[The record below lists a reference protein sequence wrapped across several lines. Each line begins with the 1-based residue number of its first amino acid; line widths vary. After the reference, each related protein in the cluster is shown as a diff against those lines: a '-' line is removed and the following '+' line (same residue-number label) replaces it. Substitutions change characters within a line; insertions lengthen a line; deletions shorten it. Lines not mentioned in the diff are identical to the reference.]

1 MDIKVPELGESITEA
16 TVASWLKKEGDSVA
30 ADEPVVELETDKITM
45 EVGAPAAG
53 VLGPIKVK
61 EGDTVGVGE
70 VLGSID
76 KDGKAPEKTDKDEEK
91 EETEEQIKDKKDKS
105 SKEESKEEE
114 AESSKD
120 SDGEKTL
127 SPAARKIAEEKNID
141 ASKVKGTGKDGRI
154 TKEDVMGQSGEKS
167 SPQPSRS
174 KPESQSGQ
182 EERVRMTRL
191 RQRIAERLKES
202 QQTAALLTTFNEID
216 MTNVMK
222 VRSEHKETF
231 LKRHGAKLGF
241 MSFFTKAT
249 VAALKEI
256 PAVNAEIDGN
266 EVVYKNY
273 YNIGM
278 AVGTE
283 QGLVVPVIKE
293 ADGLGFADIEK
304 AIVEYAD
311 KARSGKLSMEDLS
324 GGTFTITNGGV
335 YGSLMSTPI
344 VNPPQSGILGLHKIE
359 KRPVVVGDQIA
370 IRPMMYVALTYDH
383 RLIDGKEAVTFLV
396 RIKELIENPERL
408 LLEV

>member
-16 TVASWLKKEGDSVA
+16 TVASWLKKEGDSVE
-30 ADEPVVELETDKITM
+30 ADEPIVELETDKITM
-45 EVGAPAAG
+45 EVGAPTAG
-53 VLGPIKVK
+53 VVGSIKVK

-76 KDGKAPEKTDKDEEK
+76 ENGEASA
-91 EETEEQIKDKKDKS
+91 QS
-105 SKEESKEEE
+105 SKEEEKKEETKEEE
-114 AESSKD
+114 PEEEKSESKS
-120 SDGEKTL
+120 SDNDKVL

-141 ASKVKGTGKDGRI
+141 TSKVKGTGKDGRI
-154 TKEDVMGQSGEKS
+154 TKEDVSGQSESKS
-167 SPQPSRS
+167 ESLKKPSS
-174 KPESQSGQ
+174 SQGQ

-216 MTNVMK
+216 MTNVMAL
-222 VRSEHKETF
+222 RSQHKETF
-231 LKRHGAKLGF
+231 LKRHGTKLGF
-241 MSFFTKAT
+241 MSFFTKAA

-266 EVVYKNY
+266 EVIYKNY

-283 QGLVVPVIKE
+283 QGLVVPVVKK
-293 ADGLGFADIEK
+293 ADNLSFAGVEK
-304 AIVEYAD
+304 AIVEFAD
-311 KARSGKLSMEDLS
+311 KARSGKLSMDDLS

-359 KRPVVVGDQIA
+359 KRPVVINDQVV

-396 RIKELIENPERL
+396 RVKEFIENPERL

>member
-16 TVASWLKKEGDSVA
+16 TVASWLKKEGESVEI
-30 ADEPVVELETDKITM
+30 DEPIVELETDKITM
-45 EVGAPAAG
+45 EVGAPTAG
-53 VLGPIKVK
+53 VISSIKVK
-61 EGDTVGVGE
+61 EGQTVAVGE
-70 VLGSID
+70 VLGSVD
-76 KDGKAPEKTDKDEEK
+76 ADGKALEKP
-91 EETEEQIKDKKDKS
+91 
-105 SKEESKEEE
+105 SKEEAEKEPE
-114 AESSKD
+114 AEQEEPEEDTKAAEPKAAEKPESKPSEGD
-120 SDGEKTL
+120 KIM
-127 SPAARKIAEEKNID
+127 SPAARKIAAEKNID
-141 ASKVKGTGKDGRI
+141 PSKMQGTGKDGRI
-154 TKEDVMGQSGEKS
+154 TKEDVSGQSESKS
-167 SPQPSRS
+167 ASASTRKS
-174 KPESQSGQ
+174 EGQ

-216 MTNVMK
+216 MTNVMAL
-222 VRSEHKETF
+222 RSEHKEAF

-256 PAVNAEIDGN
+256 PAVNAEIDGD
-266 EVVYKNY
+266 EVIYKNY

-283 QGLVVPVIKE
+283 QGLVVPVIKN
-293 ADGLGFADIEK
+293 ADDLSFAGVEK
-304 AIVEYAD
+304 AIVEFAD
-311 KARSGKLSMEDLS
+311 KARSGKLSMGDLS

-359 KRPVVVGDQIA
+359 KRPVAINDQVV

-396 RIKELIENPERL
+396 RVKEFIENPERL

>member
-16 TVASWLKKEGDSVA
+16 TVASWLKKEGDSVE

-53 VLGPIKVK
+53 VIGSIKVK
-61 EGDTVGVGE
+61 EGDTVGVSE

-76 KDGKAPEKTDKDEEK
+76 ENGAAST
-91 EETEEQIKDKKDKS
+91 QS
-105 SKEESKEEE
+105 SKEEEKEDEPEKKEEE
-114 AESSKD
+114 PEEEKSESKP
-120 SDGEKTL
+120 SDDDKVL

-141 ASKVKGTGKDGRI
+141 TSKVKGTGKDGRI
-154 TKEDVMGQSGEKS
+154 TKEDVSGQSESKSEPSKKS
-167 SPQPSRS
+167 SS
-174 KPESQSGQ
+174 SQGQ

-216 MTNVMK
+216 MTNVMAL
-222 VRSEHKETF
+222 RSQHKETF
-231 LKRHGAKLGF
+231 LKRHGTKLGF
-241 MSFFTKAT
+241 MSFFTKAA

-266 EVVYKNY
+266 EVIYKNY

-283 QGLVVPVIKE
+283 QGLVVPVVKN
-293 ADGLGFADIEK
+293 ADDLSFAGIEK
-304 AIVEYAD
+304 AIIEFAD
-311 KARSGKLSMEDLS
+311 KARSGKLSMDDLS

-359 KRPVVVGDQIA
+359 KRPVAIDDQVV

-396 RIKELIENPERL
+396 RVKEFIENPERL

>member
-16 TVASWLKKEGDSVA
+16 TVASWLKKEGESVEI
-30 ADEPVVELETDKITM
+30 DEPIVELETDKITM
-45 EVGAPAAG
+45 EVGAPTAG
-53 VLGPIKVK
+53 VISSIKVK
-61 EGDTVGVGE
+61 EGQTVAVGE
-70 VLGSID
+70 ILGSVD
-76 KDGKAPEKTDKDEEK
+76 ADGKALEKP
-91 EETEEQIKDKKDKS
+91 
-105 SKEESKEEE
+105 SKEEAEKEPE
-114 AESSKD
+114 AEQEEPEEDTKAAEPKAAEKPESKPSEGD
-120 SDGEKTL
+120 KII
-127 SPAARKIAEEKNID
+127 SPAARKIAAEKNID
-141 ASKVKGTGKDGRI
+141 PSKMQGTGKDGRI
-154 TKEDVMGQSGEKS
+154 TKEDVSGQSESKS
-167 SPQPSRS
+167 ASASTRKS
-174 KPESQSGQ
+174 EGQ

-216 MTNVMK
+216 MTNVMAL
-222 VRSEHKETF
+222 RSEHKEAF

-256 PAVNAEIDGN
+256 PAVNAEIDGD
-266 EVVYKNY
+266 EVIYKNY

-283 QGLVVPVIKE
+283 QGLVVPVIE
-293 ADGLGFADIEK
+293 NADDLSFAGVEK
-304 AIVEYAD
+304 AIVEFAD
-311 KARSGKLSMEDLS
+311 KARSGKLSMGDLS

-359 KRPVVVGDQIA
+359 KRPVAINDQVV

-383 RLIDGKEAVTFLV
+383 RLVDGKEAVTFLV
-396 RIKELIENPERL
+396 RVKEFIENPERL

>member
-16 TVASWLKKEGDSVA
+16 TVASWLKKEGESVEI
-30 ADEPVVELETDKITM
+30 DEPIVELETDKITM
-45 EVGAPAAG
+45 EVGAPTAG
-53 VLGPIKVK
+53 VISSIKVK
-61 EGDTVGVGE
+61 EGQTVAVGE
-70 VLGSID
+70 VLGSVD
-76 KDGKAPEKTDKDEEK
+76 ADGKALEKP
-91 EETEEQIKDKKDKS
+91 
-105 SKEESKEEE
+105 SKEEVEKEPEAKQEAPEEDAKAAEPKAAEKPESKPSEGD
-114 AESSKD
+114 KIM
-120 SDGEKTL
+120 
-127 SPAARKIAEEKNID
+127 SPAARKIAAEKNID
-141 ASKVKGTGKDGRI
+141 PSKVQGTGKDGRI
-154 TKEDVMGQSGEKS
+154 TKEDVSGQSESKS
-167 SPQPSRS
+167 ASASTRKS
-174 KPESQSGQ
+174 EGQ

-216 MTNVMK
+216 MTNVMAL
-222 VRSEHKETF
+222 RSEHKEAF

-256 PAVNAEIDGN
+256 PAVNAEIDGD
-266 EVVYKNY
+266 EVIYKNY

-283 QGLVVPVIKE
+283 QGLVVPVIKN
-293 ADGLGFADIEK
+293 ADDLSFAGVEK
-304 AIVEYAD
+304 AIVEFAD
-311 KARSGKLSMEDLS
+311 KARSGKLSMGDLS

-335 YGSLMSTPI
+335 YGSLLSTPI

-359 KRPVVVGDQIA
+359 KRPVAINDQVV

-383 RLIDGKEAVTFLV
+383 RLVDGKEAVTFLV
-396 RIKELIENPERL
+396 RVKEFIENPERL

>member
-16 TVASWLKKEGDSVA
+16 TVASWLKKEGESVEI
-30 ADEPVVELETDKITM
+30 DEPIVELETDKITM
-45 EVGAPAAG
+45 EVGAPTAG
-53 VLGPIKVK
+53 VISSIKVK
-61 EGDTVGVGE
+61 EGQTVAVGE
-70 VLGSID
+70 VLGSVD
-76 KDGKAPEKTDKDEEK
+76 ADGKALEKP
-91 EETEEQIKDKKDKS
+91 
-105 SKEESKEEE
+105 SKEEAEKEPE
-114 AESSKD
+114 AEQEEPEEDTKAAEPKAAEKSESKPSEGD
-120 SDGEKTL
+120 KIM
-127 SPAARKIAEEKNID
+127 SPAARKIAAEKNID
-141 ASKVKGTGKDGRI
+141 PSKMQGTGKDGRI
-154 TKEDVMGQSGEKS
+154 TKEDVSGQSESKS
-167 SPQPSRS
+167 ASASTRKS
-174 KPESQSGQ
+174 EGQ

-216 MTNVMK
+216 MTNVMAL
-222 VRSEHKETF
+222 RSEHKEAF

-256 PAVNAEIDGN
+256 PAVNAEIDGD
-266 EVVYKNY
+266 EVIYKNY

-283 QGLVVPVIKE
+283 QGLVVPVIKN
-293 ADGLGFADIEK
+293 ADDLSFAGVEK
-304 AIVEYAD
+304 AIVEFAD
-311 KARSGKLSMEDLS
+311 KARSGKLSMGDLS

-359 KRPVVVGDQIA
+359 KRPVAINDQVI

-396 RIKELIENPERL
+396 RVKEFIENPERL